1 MVRTRQRSGERFAQ
15 ALEMWVS
22 RWFKGRWGKLRALFA
37 GVLVAGLGIFAYLLW
52 SPRPIAVLMEFTGRP
67 ERDFAVAMNEWS
79 PAARRDAFFDGDAA
93 RTDKTS
99 SASFRLGARARL
111 FLRPDSQVRF
121 GRRSGSGTLGVTVE
135 LGQVD
140 VGTVDEGVRLES
152 LFGELALEA
161 GSTVRLQRVGSRL
174 VASVVL
180 GQVVLVGPSPRSL
193 GAGESFTLE
202 LGGLV
207 VDGPSEGVKEA
218 ARPGRDE
225 ENSAPPSPPS
235 DLVVSAGETF
245 WVHDPE
251 PPTRIGFQ
259 SEGLCSGQV
268 RLRVGEQEVQGEG
281 TVSLSFGAGKYKYAL
296 YCTDGGERLAAE
308 GQFDVLRDKGA
319 KPLPAFTPSATV
331 HADGRVYT
339 VYYQERLPQVTVVW
353 PSAPS
358 GTTYELTI
366 DGQVMSVAQPSV
378 SLASGRLGPGT
389 HQLVFSTTGTPKRTS
404 RKTTVDIRVDAQAT
418 AARVAEPSER
428 FEPGSPVSVAG
439 QAMPG
444 YSVMLDG
451 TELPLDNQRR
461 FSTIASPKGTMAL
474 AFTRPGRGTHYYL
487 RRPKSSEAP
496 PPSP

>member
-1 MVRTRQRSGERFAQ
+1 MMRTRRRTGERFAQ
-15 ALEMWVS
+15 ALEVRVS
-22 RWFKGRWGKLRALFA
+22 RWFGGRWGRFRALFA
-37 GVLVAGLGIFAYLLW
+37 GVLFAGLGIFLYLLW

-67 ERDFAVAMNEWS
+67 ERDFSVNMNEWS

-99 SASFRLGARARL
+99 NANFRLGARARL

-180 GQVVLVGPSPRSL
+180 GRVELVGASPRSL
-193 GAGESFTLE
+193 GAGESLTLE

-207 VDGPSEGVKEA
+207 VDGPSEGAKEA
-218 ARPGRDE
+218 ARSARDE
-225 ENSAPPSPPS
+225 DNTVPASPVS
-235 DLVVSAGETF
+235 DLVVRAGETF

-259 SEGLCSGQV
+259 GEGLCPGSS
-268 RLRVGEQEVQGEG
+268 RLRAGEQEVEG
-281 TVSLSFGAGKYKYAL
+281 VGTLALNFGGGKYKYAL

-308 GQFDVLRDKGA
+308 GQFEVLRDKGA

-339 VYYQERLPQVTVVW
+339 VYYQERLPQITVVW
-353 PSAPS
+353 PSAPT
-358 GTTYELTI
+358 GTTYELTL

-378 SLASGRLGPGT
+378 ALPSGRLGPGT

-404 RKTTVDIRVDAQAT
+404 RRTTVDIRVDAQAT
-418 AARVAEPSER
+418 AARVAEPSDR

-451 TELPLDNQRR
+451 TELTLDSQRR
-461 FSTIASPKGTMAL
+461 FSTIASPQGTMAL

-496 PPSP
+496 PSP

>member
-1 MVRTRQRSGERFAQ
+1 MVRKRQRTGERFAQ
-15 ALEMWVS
+15 ALETWVS
-22 RWFKGRWGKLRALFA
+22 RWFGGRWGRFRALLA
-37 GVLVAGLGIFAYLLW
+37 GVLFAGLGIFAYLLW

-67 ERDFAVAMNEWS
+67 ERDFSVAMNEWS
-79 PAARRDAFFDGDAA
+79 TAARRDAFFDGDAA
-93 RTDKTS
+93 RTDQTS
-99 SASFRLGARARL
+99 SANFRLGARARL

-140 VGTVDEGVRLES
+140 VGTVDEGVRLDS
-152 LFGELALEA
+152 LFGELALEP

-180 GQVVLVGPSPRSL
+180 GRVELVGASPRRL
-193 GAGESFTLE
+193 GVGESFTLE
-202 LGGLV
+202 LGGILV
-207 VDGPSEGVKEA
+207 DSAGEEAKDG
-218 ARPGRDE
+218 ARPERE
-225 ENSAPPSPPS
+225 EEGAAPEGPAS
-235 DLVVSAGETF
+235 DLVVNAGDSF

-251 PPTRIGFQ
+251 PPTRIGFRF
-259 SEGLCSGQV
+259 EGLCSGSA
-268 RLRVGEQEVQGEG
+268 RLRAGEQEGEG
-281 TVSLSFGAGKYKYAL
+281 EAAIALTFAPGKHKYAL
-296 YCTDGGERLAAE
+296 SCTNEGGRFAAE
-308 GQFDVLRDKGA
+308 GQFEVLRDKGA

-339 VYYQERLPQVTVVW
+339 VYYQERLPQITVVW
-353 PSAPS
+353 PNAPAVA
-358 GTTYELTI
+358 TYELTI
-366 DGQVMSVAQPSV
+366 DGQTMSVAQPSV
-378 SLASGRLGPGT
+378 SLPSGRLGPGA
-389 HQLVFSTTGTPKRTS
+389 HQLVFSTTGAPKRAS
-404 RKTTVDIRVDAQAT
+404 RKTTVDVRVDAQAA

-451 TELPLDNQRR
+451 AELALDSQRR

-487 RRPKSSEAP
+487 RRPKGSEAP
-496 PPSP
+496 PPTP